1 MKEIP
6 EELLPVV
13 EWWEKDGK
21 QTVAILA
28 VVGIAIA
35 GYYGWKNWRENRRIA
50 AADALVTAYGTEDLE
65 AAVADFGG
73 TAAGPALRMR
83 LAKSYF
89 DNEKYQEALD
99 LYESLRG
106 GAPDGFEDVPEVGVA
121 ECLAALEKY
130 DEAVKAYD
138 DFVAAKPKSFLA
150 LTARIGA
157 AYALAGKGDRAGA
170 VARLEA
176 EKKSLASDEAAT
188 ALVDSALETVKRWEK
203 RAVRSLF
210 DAADAA
216 AKQLEK
222 ADAAKT
228 DVQKTDAPKAETH
241 PAADAAK

>member
-1 MKEIP
+1 MYVDD
-6 EELLPVV
+6 EEPVV
-13 EWWEKDGK
+13 
-21 QTVAILA
+21 A
-28 VVGIAIA
+28 VTAKGQAVGHAHGPIVVVSRFEDREIDA
-35 GYYGWKNWRENRRIA
+35 GDVSGFRRIGEVEDVEPA
-50 AADALVTAYGTEDLE
+50 PGADQLRVILGRVGKIVDFALLIPRKQLGRAVMARIVSCRAVEIAPVDFKAVPE
-65 AAVADFGG
+65 AAELKRADL
-73 TAAGPALRMR
+73 AERAHVMR
-83 LAKSYF
+83 VEYCDASGSPF
-89 DNEKYQEALD
+89 
-99 LYESLRG
+99 SR
-106 GAPDGFEDVPEVGVA
+106 VPT
-121 ECLAALEKY
+121 
-130 DEAVKAYD
+130 
-138 DFVAAKPKSFLA
+138 SFLA

-228 DVQKTDAPKAETH
+228 DVQKTDAPKAETP